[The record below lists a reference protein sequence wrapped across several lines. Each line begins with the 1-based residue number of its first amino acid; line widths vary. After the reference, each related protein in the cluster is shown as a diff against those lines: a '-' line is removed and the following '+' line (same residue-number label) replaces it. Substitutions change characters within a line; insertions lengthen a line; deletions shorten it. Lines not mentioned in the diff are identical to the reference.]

1 MAEPLSKL
9 AEKCKSCP
17 KSEKCDHKRMELCA
31 LMDLPPQNLAS
42 ATQSILI
49 DNMSP
54 ILREE
59 IKSPLSPFRYK
70 DELEK
75 ALNDFHFG
83 NIFTNGAQKAGGELK
98 ETILYISK
106 TEEDIKSFLKYLQRK
121 LEVEQKECTID
132 EKHDIL
138 KVPKYYDIVG
148 KNIYGN
154 RLGVGYG
161 YCKYYCFSEAYDRNK
176 YSDAENEKLK
186 EILMHIREGADRI
199 SGLDILYI
207 FGLV

>member
-9 AEKCKSCP
+9 AEKCKICP

-31 LMDLPPQNLAS
+31 LADLPQQNLAS

-75 ALNDFHFG
+75 ALKER
-83 NIFTNGAQKAGGELK
+83 IFK
-98 ETILYISK
+98 
-106 TEEDIKSFLKYLQRK
+106 
-121 LEVEQKECTID
+121 
-132 EKHDIL
+132 
-138 KVPKYYDIVG
+138 
-148 KNIYGN
+148 
-154 RLGVGYG
+154 GV
-161 YCKYYCFSEAYDRNK
+161 FMSAT
-176 YSDAENEKLK
+176 
-186 EILMHIREGADRI
+186 
-199 SGLDILYI
+199 
-207 FGLV
+207 

>member
-1 MAEPLSKL
+1 MAETLSKL

-31 LMDLPPQNLAS
+31 LTDLPPQNLAS

-59 IKSPLSPFRYK
+59 ITSPLSPFRYK

-83 NIFTNGAQKAGGELK
+83 NMFMNGA
-98 ETILYISK
+98 
-106 TEEDIKSFLKYLQRK
+106 
-121 LEVEQKECTID
+121 
-132 EKHDIL
+132 
-138 KVPKYYDIVG
+138 
-148 KNIYGN
+148 
-154 RLGVGYG
+154 
-161 YCKYYCFSEAYDRNK
+161 
-176 YSDAENEKLK
+176 
-186 EILMHIREGADRI
+186 
-199 SGLDILYI
+199 
-207 FGLV
+207 